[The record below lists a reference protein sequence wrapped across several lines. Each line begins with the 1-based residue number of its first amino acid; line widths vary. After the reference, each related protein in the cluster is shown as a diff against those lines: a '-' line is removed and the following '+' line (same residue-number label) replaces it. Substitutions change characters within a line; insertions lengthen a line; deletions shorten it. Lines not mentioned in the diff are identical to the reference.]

1 LKTENS
7 MLSKPNANDSDIIN
21 KPTFLV
27 LLVLAIL
34 VNSVGLFNDIFAA
47 DSSLYAAISKTFVVS
62 GDYINIYVKGADW
75 LDKPHFPFWICAL
88 FMEVFGINTIAYKLP
103 SLLFFIA
110 GLYYTYKLAKS
121 LYNTQT
127 AYLATLILASSLH
140 MIISNNDVRA
150 ESILVGLLMGATYYI
165 YKLTSKF
172 SFQNILL
179 ASLFSAAAIMTKGIF
194 VMIIPSAAI
203 FGHLIVTKQF
213 NKLFDYKWLIL
224 FSLTILFTAP
234 EIYALY
240 EQFDTKPDKIVFGKT
255 GVSGIQFFLWDSQ
268 FGRFFNT
275 GPIKGKSEP
284 FFFVHTFLW
293 AFAPWAL
300 IGFVSLFKT
309 GANLITRKFN
319 YEYLTFFG
327 FVIMFLI
334 FSISRF
340 QLSHYLNILFPFISI
355 TIAGLL
361 IGRIKMNKAH
371 QLLKVFINLYLV
383 VFIGVISLLEIYFNQ
398 DFSFTG
404 IVLLLSLTSLGVF
417 FNFIKKQQVKRF
429 YVLGIIS
436 SLLFTLYL
444 NLSFYPKLLKYQ
456 SGAQMAF
463 YANQNFPDQDIFTTN
478 NDWLLDYYLEME
490 VIPTYTLDRLTALS
504 LNEDDLL
511 FADDAFIKLL
521 EDNALAYE
529 LIETFDHF
537 HITLLDLNFLDKST
551 REKSLQKRYLI
562 NLE

>member
-1 LKTENS
+1 
-7 MLSKPNANDSDIIN
+7 MLSTTNDNDIIN
-21 KPTFLV
+21 KPTFFV

-62 GDYINIYVKGADW
+62 GDYLNIYVKGADW

-103 SLLFFIA
+103 SFLFFIA

-172 SFQNILL
+172 SVQNILL

-194 VMIIPSAAI
+194 VMIIPYAAI

-213 NKLFDYKWLIL
+213 NKLLDYKWLIL

-234 EIYALY
+234 EVYALY
-240 EQFDTKPDKIVFGKT
+240 EQFDTKPDKVVFGKT

-300 IGFVSLFKT
+300 IGFISLFKT

-361 IGRIKMNKAH
+361 IGEIKMNKAH

-383 VFIGVISLLEIYFNQ
+383 VFIGVIVLLEVYFNQ
-398 DFSFTG
+398 NFSFTG
-404 IVLLLSLTSLGVF
+404 IILVISLTSLCVF
-417 FNFIKKQQVKRF
+417 YNFIKKQQLNKF

-456 SGAQMAF
+456 SGAQVAF
-463 YANQNFPDQDIFTTN
+463 YANQNFPGQDIFTTN
-478 NDWLLDYYLEME
+478 NDWLLDYYLEKE
-490 VIPTYTLDRLTALS
+490 VIPTYTLDRLTTLS
-504 LNEDDLL
+504 LDQDDLL
-511 FADDAFIKLL
+511 FADDKFIKIL
-521 EDNALAYE
+521 EDNALEYE
-529 LIETFDHF
+529 LLKTFDHF

>member
-1 LKTENS
+1 MKTENS

>member
-1 LKTENS
+1 